1 MFSKD
6 PLQDPRMDPLSKDD
20 IISLVD
26 ILLGTYYVPNVML
39 HPGDKRMNMAQT
51 LVSRVSQSNED

>member
-1 MFSKD
+1 
-6 PLQDPRMDPLSKDD
+6 MDPLSKDD